1 MVVGPAINNENAI
14 PGFNDTML
22 EILGHNFIVLNTKVA
37 GNKFVTDVKWPSQ
50 MGGRITFEPKDPA
63 DKWDASMTWK
73 LN

>member
-1 MVVGPAINNENAI
+1 
-14 PGFNDTML
+14 ML
-22 EILGHNFIVLNTKVA
+22 EILGHNFIVLNTKISS
-37 GNKFVTDVKWPSQ
+37 NKFVTDVKWPSQ